1 MNNIILSNGKL
12 KAYEGFMAL
21 GEYASR
27 EPEWLNALWE
37 KIVLNDALLEE
48 FIFYLEHH
56 TFYDKMDCMGYTMSD
71 IYVFQMNR
79 YNLVRDSGKNTS
91 ACNKECMV
99 LNAFYDMSCMLENP
113 DKYIRRLTGG
123 SGMDRI

>member
-1 MNNIILSNGKL
+1 MNNIILSSEKL
-12 KAYEGFMAL
+12 KAYECFMSL

-27 EPEWLNALWE
+27 EEAWLNELWE
-37 KIVLNDALLEE
+37 RIVLNNDLLNE
-48 FIFYLEHH
+48 FIFYLGNH
-56 TFYDKMDCMGYTMSD
+56 TFADKLDCMGYTMSD

-91 ACNKECMV
+91 ACNKESMV
-99 LNAFYDMSCMLENP
+99 LNAFYDMSCMLINP